1 MDASKKLKPGLSHQ
15 MEFVVEEEHSAAHL
29 GSGSMRVLST
39 PSMILFM
46 ERTARIMMD
55 ERLPDTHTS
64 VGVQVN
70 VRHLAPSPVGNRV
83 RAEAEITCVDGNTVN
98 LDVAVWDGGVQVGEG
113 QHERFV
119 IDKERFLRRF
129 DKSK

>member
-1 MDASKKLKPGLSHQ
+1 

-55 ERLPDTHTS
+55 EYLPDTHTS

-83 RAEAEITCVDGNTVN
+83 RAEAEITSVDGNKIT
-98 LDVAVWDGGVQVGEG
+98 LDVAVWDGEVKVGGG

-129 DKSK
+129 NESK